1 MFELLTL
8 ADAHDGGN
16 AVAAALA
23 ACAGL
28 LIGSFLNVVIHRLPQ
43 MMQRDAENYLAHE
56 AGRIPPHGERYNLW
70 TPRSACPHC
79 AAPVAARHN
88 IPVLGYL
95 LLRGRCA
102 ACGAV
107 ISRRYP
113 AVEIF
118 TALLSA
124 LTAWHFGLGVEGFAA
139 LALVYFLIALGFI
152 DAHTQLLP
160 DSLTLPL
167 LWLGLLVNLNGVFA
181 PLPDAVIGAAAGYL
195 VLWSIYWIFRLA
207 TGKDGLGY
215 GDFKLLAALG
225 AWLGWQALPLILVL
239 ASCVGALVGIAMVLL
254 RKQSKDQTI
263 PFGPYLALGGLLM
276 LLYGKFLFL
285 FGL

>member
-1 MFELLTL
+1 MFDLLTL
-8 ADAHDGGN
+8 ADMPAGGT
-16 AVAAALA
+16 AAAAALA

-43 MMQRDAENYLAHE
+43 MMQREAENYLAYE
-56 AGRIPPHGERYNLW
+56 AGCIPPHGERYSLW

-102 ACGAV
+102 ACRAA

-124 LTAWHFGLGVEGFAA
+124 LTAWHFGLGLEGVAA
-139 LALVYFLIALGFI
+139 LVFVYFLIALGFI

-167 LWLGLLVNLNGVFA
+167 LWLGLLVNLDGVFV
-181 PLPDAVIGAAAGYL
+181 PLADAVMGAAAGYL

-207 TGKDGLGY
+207 TGKEGMGY

-263 PFGPYLALGGLLM
+263 PFGPYLALGGVLM

-285 FGL
+285 FEP